1 MADPCVSDRAID
13 RVTAAA
19 RAEPASLAPVLEVY
33 GLAVTA
39 GSRTILRDIDLVIEP
54 RRVLGIIGPSGVG
67 KSTLLRCLNR
77 MSDLVP
83 GIEVRGDVLFH
94 GRSIRGRDIDPDAL
108 RARIGMIF
116 QQPVVFPGSIL
127 DNVVFGARRVL
138 GLERRD
144 FAATAERVLEDVF
157 LWDEVKDRL
166 DQPAAELSV
175 GQQQRLC
182 LARSL
187 ALEPEV
193 VLMDEPTSALDARST
208 EAIEQLIRGLRER
221 CAVVLVT
228 HDLEQAR
235 RVTDA
240 VACLCL
246 CRGAGQLVEQ
256 TGRGERFADAGCQ
269 RVADSL
275 EHVPGTLPSRLEHV
289 PGTNLEHVPGTS
301 FEHVPGTL
309 ASHTKG
315 RR

>member
-1 MADPCVSDRAID
+1 MVDVTSVRSQQRETGPE
-13 RVTAAA
+13 TAATSQ
-19 RAEPASLAPVLEVY
+19 PATRQPATKKSAVGRPVLEAY
-33 GLAVTA
+33 GLSVMA
-39 GSRTILRDIDLVIEP
+39 GSRAILRSIDVIVEP
-54 RRVLGIIGPSGVG
+54 NRILGIIGPSGVG

-77 MSDLVP
+77 MIDLVP
-83 GIEVRGDVLFH
+83 TMNVLGEVLWH
-94 GRSIRGRDIDPDAL
+94 GHNIRDRSVDPDAL

-138 GLERRD
+138 GLARRD
-144 FAATAERVLEDVF
+144 FRATAEDVLSRVF

-166 DQPAAELSV
+166 GQSAFELSV

-187 ALEPEV
+187 AMDPEV
-193 VLMDEPTSALDARST
+193 LLMDEPTSALDPRST
-208 EAIEQLIRGLRER
+208 EAIEQLILDLRNR

-246 CRGAGQLVEQ
+246 CDGAGQLVEQ
-256 TGRGERFADAGCQ
+256 AATDATFAPTTSATASTTTATLFDNSGCQ
-269 RVADSL
+269 QVADDL
-275 EHVPGTLPSRLEHV
+275 D
-289 PGTNLEHVPGTS
+289 
-301 FEHVPGTL
+301 
-309 ASHTKG
+309 A
-315 RR
+315 